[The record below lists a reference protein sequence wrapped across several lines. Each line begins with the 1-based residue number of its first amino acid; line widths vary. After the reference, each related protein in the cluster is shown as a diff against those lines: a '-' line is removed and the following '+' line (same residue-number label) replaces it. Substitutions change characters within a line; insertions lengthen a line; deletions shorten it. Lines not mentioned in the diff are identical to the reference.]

1 MLTRRCLRTVLTILS
16 CAVTGFVLW
25 SFPVAAQTAQQ
36 TTPPAPIRI
45 EPPIIDFG
53 KVAPGAKLPGKF
65 IVRNVGNQPVTVKSV
80 VPSCKCTD
88 VNLAAGTVIAVG
100 GSVELTATLEVPR
113 TPGEKDAKIFLTFEG
128 FGAPQMAML
137 KADASLPIRA
147 VPAFVDAL
155 KSVVE
160 GTIALSS
167 EDGKAFG
174 ILSAGGLPPR
184 FVGFDPAKDPPQ
196 VAYTLR
202 WVLPNTSCE
211 TMPLWWVVETDRAD
225 CPLVALRIRHECTGS
240 RADPGKTERYW
251 FFPEPLAVA
260 GRLVDGE
267 SIVVSM
273 VIEHYNP
280 KGRGAIVRPEWSQV
294 KSVRSL
300 SPQITATLEGVR
312 LGTKEDEAVLIRI
325 APAAGVTGIVY
336 ALVEIQTA
344 TGAGVFAVS
353 MQAVGTKPPTSPP
366 SATGT
371 TN

>member
-1 MLTRRCLRTVLTILS
+1 MLIRRCSRYVWIIFS
-16 CAVTGFVLW
+16 CAMTGLVGL
-25 SFPVAAQTAQQ
+25 SAAAAVQTAQQ
-36 TTPPAPIRI
+36 VTPPAPVSI
-45 EPPIIDFG
+45 EPPLIDFG

-65 IVRNVGNQPVTVKSV
+65 VVRNVGNQPLTVKSV

-100 GSVELTATLEVPR
+100 GSVELTATLDVPR
-113 TPGEKDAKIFLTFEG
+113 TPGEKDAKVFLTFEG
-128 FGAPQMAML
+128 FGAPQVAML

-147 VPAFVDAL
+147 VPAYVDAL

-167 EDGKAFG
+167 EDGKPFR

-184 FVGFDPAKDPPQ
+184 FLGFDPAKDSPLS
-196 VAYTLR
+196 AYQLK
-202 WVLPNTSCE
+202 WGIPNTSCE
-211 TMPLWWVVETDRAD
+211 KMPLWWVVETDRAD

-240 RADPGKTERYW
+240 RADPGKAERYW

-260 GRLVDGE
+260 GRLVEGE
-267 SIVVSM
+267 SVVVSM
-273 VIEHYNP
+273 IIEHYNP

-294 KSVRSL
+294 KSVRAL
-300 SPQITATLEGVR
+300 SSQITATLEGVR
-312 LGTKEDEAVLIRI
+312 LGAKDDEAVLIRV
-325 APAAGVTGIVY
+325 APAAGVTGIIY

-344 TGAGVFAVS
+344 TGTGVFAVS
-353 MQAVGTKPPTSPP
+353 MQSVIGKSASDPA

-371 TN
+371 LK